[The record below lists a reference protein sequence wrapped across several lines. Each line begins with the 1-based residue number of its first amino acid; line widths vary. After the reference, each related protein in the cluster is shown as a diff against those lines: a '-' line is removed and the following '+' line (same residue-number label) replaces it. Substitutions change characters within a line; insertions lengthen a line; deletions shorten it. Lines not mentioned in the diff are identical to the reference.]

1 MGGHK
6 NEEIKKTVERSEVLV
21 GKLADLEKRTV
32 ADLKK
37 GFQDMI
43 GIPIPTA
50 VQAELLKID
59 SVMQYTAEL
68 KIEDFLRGALTLA
81 LATFTGED
89 AEIATKAVVVATAG
103 IKNIMGPKIVVGF
116 KGDAARMNHGGE
128 RYVSALYAASQFC
141 SGKDWLSQSDFYVAN
156 YCFTVF
162 QPSKVALTRG
172 ALGDLSKIDAL
183 WEI

>member
-1 MGGHK
+1 MGSHK
-6 NEEIKKTVERSEVLV
+6 NETIKKNVESSAVLV
-21 GKLADLEKRTV
+21 GKLADLEKRNI

-50 VQAELLKID
+50 VEAELLKID
-59 SVMQYTAEL
+59 SVMQYTSEL
-68 KIEDFLRGALTLA
+68 KVNEFLSGALTLA

-89 AEIATKAVVVATAG
+89 AEIATKAVMVATVG
-103 IKNIMGPKIVVGF
+103 IKNIIGPRIAIGF
-116 KGDAARMNHGGE
+116 KGDAARMNHSGE

-141 SGKDWLSQSDFYVAN
+141 SAKDWSSPSDFFVAN

-162 QPSKVALTRG
+162 QAKKVSGTRG
-172 ALGDLSKIDAL
+172 ALGAPSKIDL
-183 WEI
+183 LREI